1 VHRDRRAG
9 VALGGGGEAAALRL
23 EAAAQDAG
31 LRLDA
36 FLAAHGAARSRSA
49 AQRLID
55 GGAVLVDGTARPK
68 NHRVAAGQVIEVEG
82 EAGAG
87 TAAEPAPE
95 FEVVYED
102 PDLMVVDKPAGLVT
116 HPAPGHRG
124 PMLVEALRGR
134 AAGGPDPE
142 RAGIVHR
149 LDRDTSGLLV
159 VAKTEEAHAALA
171 KQLKAREVRREYLA
185 LVAGHPDS
193 ESGTIDAPI
202 GRDRA
207 RRTVVS
213 TRSERPRAAVNRF
226 EVIERLPATT
236 LLRVRLETGRTHQ
249 IRAHLAAI
257 GHPVCGDPQYGGRSC
272 GKAIGLKRQFL
283 HAQKLMFSHPRTG
296 EILDCESKPP
306 VDLCRAL
313 DAARREPV
321 PGGPDGD

>member
-1 VHRDRRAG
+1 V
-9 VALGGGGEAAALRL
+9 GGGTALTRL
-23 EAAAQDAG
+23 EARPEDAG

-36 FLAAHGAARSRSA
+36 FLAARGAARSRSA

-55 GGAVLVDGTARPK
+55 AGAVTVDGERRAK
-68 NHRVAAGQVIEVEG
+68 NHRVAAGQQVTVEG
-82 EAGAG
+82 EPADGAEG
-87 TAAEPAPE
+87 EPPE
-95 FEVVYED
+95 FEIVYED
-102 PDLMVVDKPAGLVT
+102 ADLMVVDKPAGLVT

-124 PMLVEALRGR
+124 PTLAEALSGR

-159 VAKTEEAHAALA
+159 VTKTEEAHRALSNA
-171 KQLKAREVRREYLA
+171 LKARQVTREYLA
-185 LVAGHPDS
+185 LVAGRVET

-213 TRSERPRAAVNRF
+213 TRSDRPRHAVTHF
-226 EVIERLPATT
+226 QTVERLPATT

-257 GHPVCGDPQYGGRSC
+257 DHPVCGDAQYGGRAC
-272 GKAIGLKRQFL
+272 GRELGLERQFL
-283 HAQKLMFSHPRTG
+283 HAERLMFSHPRTG
-296 EILDCESKPP
+296 EPLVCESKPP
-306 VDLCRAL
+306 VDLRRAL

-321 PGGPDGD
+321 SGGPDGD